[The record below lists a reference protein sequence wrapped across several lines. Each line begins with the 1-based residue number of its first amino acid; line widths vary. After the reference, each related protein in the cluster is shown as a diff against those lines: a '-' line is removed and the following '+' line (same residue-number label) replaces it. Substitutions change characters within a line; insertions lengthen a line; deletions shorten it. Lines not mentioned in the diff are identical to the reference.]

1 MLKAIFYKEWIKT
14 RWYFLLALALS
25 LSLSTYCV
33 VRLSRAM
40 EVQGGAKHF
49 WEMMIQRDVVFID
62 LLQYMPL
69 LIGTVWALV
78 QFVPEMHHKCLK
90 LTLHLPYS
98 QLKMTMAMLLSG
110 FVLLTICF
118 TTNFILLGIYFS
130 NHFAFELVRN
140 VLVTALP
147 WYLAGLTAYLLVSWL
162 CLEPTW
168 KRRVVN
174 GLLSLFFLRIFFLS
188 NTPQAY
194 TAFIPYLVVAFFLLF
209 PLTWHSII
217 RFKEGKQD

>member
-14 RWYFLLALALS
+14 RWFFLLSLVIS
-25 LSLSTYCV
+25 LSLSAYCV
-33 VRLSRAM
+33 VKLSRAI
-40 EVQGGAKHF
+40 ELQGGPKHF
-49 WEMMIQRDVVFID
+49 WEMMIQRDVVFIN
-62 LLQYMPL
+62 LLEYVPL
-69 LIGTVWALV
+69 LIGIVWALV

-110 FVLLTICF
+110 FVLLTLCF
-118 TTNFILLGIYFS
+118 TTNFILFGIYFS
-130 NHFAFELVRN
+130 NHFALELVRN

-147 WYLAGLTAYLLVSWL
+147 WYLAGLTGYLLVSWI

-168 KRRVVN
+168 KRRIFN
-174 GLLSLFFLRIFFLS
+174 GLLSLFLLRIFFLS

-194 TAFIPYLVVAFFLLF
+194 TDFVPYLVVGVLLVF
-209 PLTWHSII
+209 PLSWQSIL